1 MAVSLLKRA
10 TDTIRQRNRSPVS
23 QKAET
28 LSCPN
33 INATAGH
40 QSEQH
45 KENLPVPSR
54 SWVGFWSH
62 SSIKPVQSDENMR
75 CK

>member
-10 TDTIRQRNRSPVS
+10 TDTIRERNRPPVS

-33 INATAGH
+33 INATAGR
-40 QSEQH
+40 QSGQH
-45 KENLPVPSR
+45 K
-54 SWVGFWSH
+54 
-62 SSIKPVQSDENMR
+62 
-75 CK
+75 